1 MDIWQF
7 FSCHTGRCQLRQNNI
22 QIIASRG
29 TTSTRRAHQEAQ
41 TTSSSRSTPTT
52 RRLAAD
58 PTTSV
63 ASGTSSHQIVSQLAT
78 FTIQKIRNFTRIGSD
93 QNPFPPQT
101 RRSRRTSWRSDRTPC
116 RGKDLCKRN
125 RGSLTKSHNFSNCYR
140 NRHISTNNNNN
151 NHRNSLNP
159 KRNRNSS
166 SR

>member
-7 FSCHTGRCQLRQNNI
+7 FSCHTGRCQLRQNNF

-41 TTSSSRSTPTT
+41 TTSSSRSTPT

-151 NHRNSLNP
+151 HRNSLNP